1 MNGFNNPSRLGLPPG
16 WLEYKDPRSQR
27 SYFYNEKT
35 GVTQWQRPDIVDGQT
50 PRALRQSRY
59 SDSSILIPDIGVH
72 LVQDT
77 ISSKLVVSHLVP
89 GGSADRFESFLTCF
103 KQILMSRSI
112 CRSGIIRIHDAIVK
126 IDDEDIQGQPM
137 PVISGLIAGKQGTF
151 VVIAFRRM
159 TGKEI
164 FYYDVEL
171 ERGSSEYFSS
181 MDRSDQNTIADPNNV
196 DHLRAWAA
204 EYKNISRDMA

>member
-1 MNGFNNPSRLGLPPG
+1 M
-16 WLEYKDPRSQR
+16 
-27 SYFYNEKT
+27 
-35 GVTQWQRPDIVDGQT
+35 
-50 PRALRQSRY
+50 
-59 SDSSILIPDIGVH
+59 
-72 LVQDT
+72 
-77 ISSKLVVSHLVP
+77 
-89 GGSADRFESFLTCF
+89 
-103 KQILMSRSI
+103 
-112 CRSGIIRIHDAIVK
+112 K

-171 ERGSSEYFSS
+171 ERGSAEYFASIDISS
-181 MDRSDQNTIADPNNV
+181 QLSIPDPSNM

-204 EYKNISRDMA
+204 EYKSISREIS